1 PHLAFGAWE
10 SDPDYNFTKTRRD
23 GFQGAPG
30 LLNRHSKL
38 NLIIDGGTLARGGSG
53 GGATPSGIYTGSSYG
68 VQGIPGGAGAP
79 FGRVMTG
86 QPISNDSQD
95 YRLYLESYLMVMKIT
110 DAEASVPGKG
120 YRTQN
125 ERYGSPLSGD
135 GGNWG
140 ERGTKSTN
148 DGTWN
153 WQYHGT

>member
-1 PHLAFGAWE
+1 
-10 SDPDYNFTKTRRD
+10 
-23 GFQGAPG
+23 
-30 LLNRHSKL
+30 
-38 NLIIDGGTLARGGSG
+38 
-53 GGATPSGIYTGSSYG
+53 
-68 VQGIPGGAGAP
+68 P

-125 ERYGSPLSGD
+125 DRYGSPLSGD

-140 ERGTKSTN
+140 ERGNFGTKREIWLTRDN
-148 DGTWN
+148 IDA
-153 WQYHGT
+153 